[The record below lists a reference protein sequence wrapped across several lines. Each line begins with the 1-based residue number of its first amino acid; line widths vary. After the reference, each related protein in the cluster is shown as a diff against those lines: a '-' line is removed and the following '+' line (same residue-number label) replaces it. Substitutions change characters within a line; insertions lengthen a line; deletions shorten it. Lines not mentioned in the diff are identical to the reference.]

1 MMVRKVPVKVVLN
14 AEELNKMAM
23 FFEVLVAVDRRVNGN
38 KKKAKKAKTKPKDQT
53 KITSI
58 WNEACLKSRSFYF
71 LTTPVSLRAAHIA
84 STHRRYI
91 NDRHSCFNTRL
102 GYIQHH

>member
-14 AEELNKMAM
+14 AEDRNR
-23 FFEVLVAVDRRVNGN
+23 LVAFFLLLAEMNKEVNGN
-38 KKKAKKAKTKPKDQT
+38 NKKTKKAKTKPKDQT

-58 WNEACLKSRSFYF
+58 WGGACLKSRSFYF

-84 STHRRYI
+84 STRKRYI